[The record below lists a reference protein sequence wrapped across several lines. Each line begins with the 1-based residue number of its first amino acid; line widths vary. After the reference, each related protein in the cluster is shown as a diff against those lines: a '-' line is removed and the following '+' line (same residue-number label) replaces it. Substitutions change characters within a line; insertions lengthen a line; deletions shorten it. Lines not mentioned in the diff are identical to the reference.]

1 MNRWQQLQGSLED
14 LIALTLLFSHSSQT
28 PGHNSFIFIF
38 FEKNTG
44 GVPHVRICAVDWG
57 NEPFSSFRQ
66 VHSSRN
72 PNRFTLMRTFSVIN
86 RHAIPLGKGKKR
98 RAWRSKLEGRTV

>member
-1 MNRWQQLQGSLED
+1 MNRWQQLGRSVED

-28 PGHNSFIFIF
+28 PSHNSFIFIF
-38 FEKNTG
+38 FEKTRG
-44 GVPHVRICAVDWG
+44 GTPCSYLCGRLG

-98 RAWRSKLEGRTV
+98 RAWRSKLEGRTA